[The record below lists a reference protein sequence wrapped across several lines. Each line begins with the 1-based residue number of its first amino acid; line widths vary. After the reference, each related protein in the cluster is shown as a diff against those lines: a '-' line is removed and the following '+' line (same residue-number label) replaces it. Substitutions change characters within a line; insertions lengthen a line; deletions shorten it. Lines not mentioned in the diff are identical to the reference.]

1 MTQRGLRNPTV
12 IYRLLLGATLFL
24 TLGGLIMV
32 WSASGVW
39 AQTEFGSPYALFQR
53 QAMFVGMGLALM
65 LVLSRMP
72 VKFFMRMSGPLMIV
86 ALSLLVIVLIP
97 GVGVSVHG
105 QQNWIDL
112 GGPFRIQPSEFAKF
126 ALVVWASA
134 MLTKRLK
141 GALSLREL
149 LVPVV
154 PMSLVVITLVVLEGD
169 LGTATVMVPIVAGV
183 LFAAGAPLWLFAL
196 APIGVVGVIGLLS
209 MNSGYRLARFSA
221 WLDPYSDYMGAGWQ
235 VVHGHYALASG
246 GILGVGMGASREK
259 WGALPEA
266 HTDFIFAVIGEEL
279 GLWGTILTLSLVVLI
294 GVCGLI
300 IARRTASSFVRLSA
314 VGVVTWITGQ
324 SLVNI
329 GVVLGL
335 IPVVGVPLP
344 LVSYGGSSLIPTL
357 AALGMLMAF
366 ARHEARV
373 LAKTN
378 AKANPKANPKAKA
391 RPDAK
396 AQPNSTSRIESPQA
410 I

>member
-1 MTQRGLRNPTV
+1 VKTQRGLRNPTF

-24 TLGGLIMV
+24 TFGGLVMV

-39 AQTEFGSPYALFQR
+39 AQTELGSPYALLQR
-53 QAMFVGMGLALM
+53 QAMFVGFGIALM
-65 LVLSRMP
+65 LLLSRMP
-72 VKFFMRMSGPLMIV
+72 VRFFMRIAGTLLIV
-86 ALSLLVIVLIP
+86 ALILLVIVLIP
-97 GVGVSVHG
+97 GIGVSVNG

-112 GGPFRIQPSEFAKF
+112 GGPFRIQPSEFAKY
-126 ALVVWASA
+126 AL
-134 MLTKRLK
+134 MLWTSTILAKRLR
-141 GALSLREL
+141 GSLSLREL

-154 PMSLVVITLVVLEGD
+154 PMSLVIIFLVILEGD
-169 LGTATVMVPIVAGV
+169 LGTATVMVPIIAGV

-196 APIGVVGVIGLLS
+196 APMGLVALIAALS
-209 MNSGYRLARFSA
+209 VNSGYRLARFTS

-246 GILGVGMGASREK
+246 GLLGVGMGASREK

-279 GLWGTILTLSLVVLI
+279 GLWGTTLTLAMVILV

-300 IARRTASSFVRLSA
+300 IARRTSNTFIRLAS
-314 VGVVTWITGQ
+314 VGSVAWITGQ

-335 IPVVGVPLP
+335 LPVVGVPLP

-357 AALGMLMAF
+357 AALGTLMAF

-373 LAKTN
+373 GAKLNVEAT
-378 AKANPKANPKAKA
+378 
-391 RPDAK
+391 
-396 AQPNSTSRIESPQA
+396 QA
-410 I
+410 LEQIR